1 MKWNRLFLLLLC
13 LVLSL
18 SACGGD
24 GHSSSSDASDTSDIS
39 DVSDV
44 SVPEPD
50 LPAGSPSGSQPAA
63 EPDPIANPL
72 PGRDPED
79 VEQLEGSWECSGV
92 FMDGQL
98 VMFSD
103 VPELGDLYDQ
113 ILTINGDGT
122 YFVIDSI
129 GQRGTWAPMGSQPFE
144 GFDRSYL
151 FSKQYNITYDFEND
165 QLTSNETK
173 SSASYIISLSTDM
186 PDQLVWLEKIGGE
199 SVLFLFQRDSGSTGQ
214 GDSTSPGDSTS
225 APPASPSTVATM
237 GEQNALRTALSYLDT
252 MAFSYSGLIE
262 QLEYEGYT
270 HSEAVYGAD
279 HCGADWNEQAALSA
293 ASYLD
298 VMSFSRSG
306 LIEQLEYEGFTHAQA
321 VYGVEQNGY

>member
-1 MKWNRLFLLLLC
+1 MKWNWLLLPFLC
-13 LVLSL
+13 LVLGL
-18 SACGGD
+18 SACSGGD
-24 GHSSSSDASDTSDIS
+24 GHTSFSDASDIS

-44 SVPEPD
+44 SASETD
-50 LPAGSPSGSQPAA
+50 LPAGSSSSSQPAA
-63 EPDPIANPL
+63 EPEPITDAEPERN
-72 PGRDPED
+72 PED
-79 VEQLEGSWECSGV
+79 VERLEGTWACSGV
-92 FMDGQL
+92 MLDGQL

-113 ILTINGDGT
+113 TLTINSDGT
-122 YFVIDSI
+122 YILIDTFSH
-129 GQRGTWAPMGSQPFE
+129 RGVWAPMGSQPFE
-144 GFDRSYL
+144 GFDHSYL
-151 FSKQYNITYDFEND
+151 FSKQYDITYSFEND
-165 QLTSNETK
+165 QLTSEETK
-173 SSASYIISLSTDM
+173 NSASYIISLSENM
-186 PDQLVWLEKIGGE
+186 PNHLVWLEKVDGE
-199 SVLFLFQRDSGSTGQ
+199 PILFLFQRDGGNTGS
-214 GDSTSPGDSTS
+214 STA
-225 APPASPSTVATM
+225 APPAAATPPATATM
-237 GEQNALRTALSYLDT
+237 GEQNALKTAHAYLDT